1 MAAWK
6 PARAVTLAALSYA
19 QIARLVYQMRFN
31 NRLMSEREI
40 SKASS
45 AEFDQLQKKLV
56 PLWKSIERFNQDPQT
71 IVVVPS
77 LSVDMAGAGAVV
89 QAYEERFLFLLLL
102 LRQPRARLIY
112 VTSRTILPSIIDYY
126 LDLLPG
132 VIPSHARQRLFLPSP
147 MDGSVRPLSEKL
159 LERPRLIEHIRSLIM
174 DPDRAHL
181 VPFNTTNRE
190 KELALRLGIPMYGAD
205 PKFFPLGTK
214 SGCRKIFVEENVP
227 HPLGYENLGS
237 KEDLIEAIAQMRA
250 KKPSIKQVLVKL
262 NEGVSGE
269 GNAVVDLTGLPPSF
283 AKATAD
289 RSVAGIGDAGSRN
302 RPRGDRDRRS
312 RLQRIGDA
320 GHRNAS
326 AGPGS
331 SIPATTDS
339 GRAKAMLEERLR
351 AMQFELEGITYESY
365 MNKLQER
372 QGVVEERIMGDEF
385 RSPSVQLRIT
395 PLGVVEL
402 LSTHDQLLGGP
413 TGQSYLGCVFPA
425 DTGYAALITR
435 EAAKVGRRLAK
446 EGVIG
451 RFALDFV
458 VVRTNGKWEP
468 YAIEINLRKGGT
480 THPFLT
486 LQFLTDGT
494 YDPNTGIFTAPN
506 GQQKF
511 FVASDHVKSPRYRTL
526 TPDDLFDIVVRH
538 NLHFNQT
545 RQTGVVFHMMS
556 ALGELGRTGLTAV
569 GNSHE
574 DAKAMYD
581 RAVAVLDE
589 ETRGEAAW

>member
-1 MAAWK
+1 M
-6 PARAVTLAALSYA
+6 P
-19 QIARLVYQMRFN
+19 
-31 NRLMSEREI
+31 E
-40 SKASS
+40 SKSVS
-45 AEFDQLQKKLV
+45 DLHAEFDQLQKKLA
-56 PLWKSIERFNQDPQT
+56 PLWKSIEHFNQDPQT

-77 LSVDMAGAGAVV
+77 MSIDAISSGAVI

-112 VTSRTILPSIIDYY
+112 VTSQTILPSIIDYY

-132 VIPSHARQRLFLPSP
+132 VISSHARQRLFLVSP
-147 MDGSVRPLSEKL
+147 MDGSVRPLSDKL
-159 LERPRLIEHIRSLIM
+159 LARPRLIERIRSLIM

-214 SGCRKIFVEENVP
+214 SGCRKIFMEESVP
-227 HPLGYENLGS
+227 HPLGHEDIGS
-237 KEDLIEAIAQMRA
+237 KEDLLKAIAQMRA

-269 GNAVVDLTGLPPSF
+269 GNAIVDLNALP
-283 AKATAD
+283 A
-289 RSVAGIGDAGSRN
+289 
-302 RPRGDRDRRS
+302 
-312 RLQRIGDA
+312 
-320 GHRNAS
+320 
-326 AGPGS
+326 PGS
-331 SIPATTDS
+331 SKELVT
-339 GRAKAMLEERLR
+339 LEQRLR
-351 AMQFELEGITYESY
+351 AMRFELEEVTYESY
-365 MNKLQER
+365 MKKLQER
-372 QGVVEERIMGDEF
+372 KAVVEERIMGEEF

-395 PLGVVEL
+395 PLGAVEL

-413 TGQSYLGCVFPA
+413 SGQSYLGCVFPA

-458 VVRTNGKWEP
+458 VVRSNGKWEP

-486 LQFLTDGT
+486 LQFLTDGR
-494 YDPNTGIFTAPN
+494 YDPDTAIFTAPN
-506 GQQKF
+506 GRHKF
-511 FVASDHVKSPRYRTL
+511 FVASDHVESPAYRTL

-538 NLHFNQT
+538 NLHFGQT

-556 ALGELGRTGLTAV
+556 ALGELGRMGLTAV

-574 DAKAMYD
+574 EARATYD
-581 RAVAVLDE
+581 RAVAVLRE
-589 ETRGEAAW
+589 ETSGAAPP

>member
-1 MAAWK
+1 
-6 PARAVTLAALSYA
+6 
-19 QIARLVYQMRFN
+19 
-31 NRLMSEREI
+31 MSEEKI
-40 SKASS
+40 VPDSQ
-45 AEFDQLQKKLV
+45 AEFNRLQKKLV
-56 PLWKSIERFNQDPQT
+56 PLWKSIERFSQDPQT

-77 LSVDMAGAGAVV
+77 MSVDAISSGAVM

-112 VTSRTILPSIIDYY
+112 VTSQTILPSIIDYY

-132 VIPSHARQRLFLPSP
+132 VIPSHARQRLFLLSP
-147 MDGSVRPLSEKL
+147 MDGSVRPLSDKL
-159 LERPRLIEHIRSLIM
+159 LARPRLIERIRSLIM

-205 PKFFPLGTK
+205 PKFFPMGTK
-214 SGCRKIFVEENVP
+214 SGCRKIFTEENVP
-227 HPLGYENLGS
+227 HPLGHEDIGS
-237 KEDLIEAIAQMRA
+237 EEELLNAITQMRA
-250 KKPSIKQVLVKL
+250 RKPSIEQVMVKL

-269 GNAVVDLTGLPPSF
+269 GNAIVDLNALP
-283 AKATAD
+283 A
-289 RSVAGIGDAGSRN
+289 
-302 RPRGDRDRRS
+302 
-312 RLQRIGDA
+312 
-320 GHRNAS
+320 
-326 AGPGS
+326 PGS
-331 SIPATTDS
+331 S
-339 GRAKAMLEERLR
+339 KELAMLEERLR
-351 AMQFELEGITYESY
+351 SMQFELERVTYDSY
-365 MNKLQER
+365 MSKLQER
-372 QGVVEERIMGDEF
+372 KAVVEERIMGEEF
-385 RSPSVQLRIT
+385 RSPSVQLRVT
-395 PLGVVEL
+395 PLGAVEL

-413 TGQSYLGCVFPA
+413 SGQSYLGCVFPA

-458 VVRTNGKWEP
+458 VLRSNGKWEP

-494 YDPNTGIFTAPN
+494 YDPETAIFTAPN
-506 GQQKF
+506 GRQKF
-511 FVASDHVKSPRYRTL
+511 FVASDHVESPQYRTL

-538 NLHFNQT
+538 NLHFGQT
-545 RQTGVVFHMMS
+545 RQTGVLFHMMS
-556 ALGELGRTGLTAV
+556 ALGELGRMGLTAV

-574 DAKAMYD
+574 EAKATYD
-581 RAVAVLDE
+581 RAIAVLNE
-589 ETRGEAAW
+589 ETGGEAQ

>member
-1 MAAWK
+1 
-6 PARAVTLAALSYA
+6 
-19 QIARLVYQMRFN
+19 
-31 NRLMSEREI
+31 MSEQ
-40 SKASS
+40 KAATDSQ

-77 LSVDMAGAGAVV
+77 MSIDAISSGAVM

-112 VTSRTILPSIIDYY
+112 VTSQTILPSVIDYY
-126 LDLLPG
+126 LGLLPG
-132 VIPSHARQRLFLPSP
+132 VIPSHARQRLFLISP
-147 MDGSVRPLSEKL
+147 LDLSVRPLSDKL
-159 LERPRLIEHIRSLIM
+159 LERPRLMERIRSLIM

-214 SGCRKIFVEENVP
+214 SGCRTIFMEENVP
-227 HPLGYENLGS
+227 HPLGVENLGS

-250 KKPSIKQVLVKL
+250 RKPSIKQVLVKL

-269 GNAVVDLTGLPPSF
+269 GNAVIDLSGLPALGDSKE
-283 AKATAD
+283 KAA
-289 RSVAGIGDAGSRN
+289 
-302 RPRGDRDRRS
+302 
-312 RLQRIGDA
+312 
-320 GHRNAS
+320 
-326 AGPGS
+326 
-331 SIPATTDS
+331 
-339 GRAKAMLEERLR
+339 LEERLR
-351 AMQFELEGITYESY
+351 SMKFELAGGTYDSY
-365 MNKLQER
+365 MKKLQER
-372 QGVVEERIMGDEF
+372 KGVVEERIMGEEI
-385 RSPSVQLRIT
+385 RSPSVQLRVT

-413 TGQSYLGCVFPA
+413 SGQSYLGCVFPA
-425 DTGYAALITR
+425 DPGYAALITR
-435 EAAKVGRRLAK
+435 EAVKVGRRLAK

-458 VVRTNGKWEP
+458 VVRLNGKWEP

-494 YDPNTGIFTAPN
+494 YDPETAIFTAPT

-511 FVASDHVKSPRYRTL
+511 FVASDHVESRSYRTL

-538 NLHFNQT
+538 DLHFDQT

-574 DAKAMYD
+574 DAKATYE
-581 RAVAVLDE
+581 RAVTVLDQ
-589 ETRGEAAW
+589 ETGGPGEGGPFKLRHCSLISVIGRSTASNLSGRSYRDYARRFLNVFKKLS

>member
-1 MAAWK
+1 
-6 PARAVTLAALSYA
+6 
-19 QIARLVYQMRFN
+19 
-31 NRLMSEREI
+31 MSERNVPTD
-40 SKASS
+40 SQ

-77 LSVDMAGAGAVV
+77 MSIDAIGSGALM

-112 VTSRTILPSIIDYY
+112 VTSQTILPSIIDYY

-132 VIPSHARQRLFLPSP
+132 VIPSHARPRLFLIAPL
-147 MDGSVRPLSEKL
+147 DGSARPLSDKL
-159 LERPRLIEHIRSLIM
+159 LARPRLIERIRSLII

-181 VPFNTTNRE
+181 VPFNTTDRE

-205 PKFFPLGTK
+205 PKFFSLGTK
-214 SGCRKIFVEENVP
+214 SGCRKIFMEENVP
-227 HPLGYENLGS
+227 HPLGYEDLGS
-237 KEDLIEAIAQMRA
+237 KEEVIKAIAQMRA
-250 KKPSIKQVLVKL
+250 KKPSIQQVLLKL

-269 GNAVVDLTGLPPSF
+269 GNAIIDLTGLPP
-283 AKATAD
+283 
-289 RSVAGIGDAGSRN
+289 
-302 RPRGDRDRRS
+302 
-312 RLQRIGDA
+312 
-320 GHRNAS
+320 
-326 AGPGS
+326 PGNS
-331 SIPATTDS
+331 KELP
-339 GRAKAMLEERLR
+339 MLEERLR
-351 AMQFELEGITYESY
+351 AMKFELPDVTYESY
-365 MNKLQER
+365 MQKLEER
-372 QGVVEERIMGDEF
+372 AAVVEERISGEEF

-395 PLGVVEL
+395 PLGAVEL

-413 TGQSYLGCVFPA
+413 SGQSYLGCVFPA

-458 VVRTNGKWEP
+458 VVRSNGKWEP

-494 YDPNTGIFTAPN
+494 YDPDTAIFTAPN
-506 GQQKF
+506 GRQKF
-511 FVASDHVKSPRYRTL
+511 FVASDHVESPRYRTL

-538 NLHFNQT
+538 NLHFGQT

-574 DAKAMYD
+574 DAKATYD

-589 ETRGEAAW
+589 ETGGERDHRD

>member
-1 MAAWK
+1 MPESK
-6 PARAVTLAALSYA
+6 PVSVS
-19 QIARLVYQMRFN
+19 Q
-31 NRLMSEREI
+31 S
-40 SKASS
+40 
-45 AEFDQLQKKLV
+45 EFDRLQKKLV
-56 PLWKSIERFNQDPQT
+56 PLWKSIERLNQDPQT

-77 LSVDMAGAGAVV
+77 MSIDAIGSGAVM

-112 VTSRTILPSIIDYY
+112 VTSQTILPSIIDYY

-132 VIPSHARQRLFLPSP
+132 VIPSHARPRLFLLSP
-147 MDGSVRPLSEKL
+147 LDGSVRPLSDKL
-159 LERPRLIEHIRSLIM
+159 LARPRLIERIRSLIM
-174 DPDRAHL
+174 DPARAHL
-181 VPFNTTNRE
+181 VPFNTTDRE

-205 PKFFPLGTK
+205 PKFFSLGTK
-214 SGCRKIFVEENVP
+214 SGCRKIFMEENVP
-227 HPLGYENLGS
+227 HPLGYEDLGS
-237 KEDLIEAIAQMRA
+237 KEEVIKAIAQMRA
-250 KKPSIKQVLVKL
+250 KKPSIQQVLLKL

-269 GNAVVDLTGLPPSF
+269 GNAIIDLTGLPPPGNS
-283 AKATAD
+283 KEL
-289 RSVAGIGDAGSRN
+289 SV
-302 RPRGDRDRRS
+302 
-312 RLQRIGDA
+312 
-320 GHRNAS
+320 
-326 AGPGS
+326 
-331 SIPATTDS
+331 
-339 GRAKAMLEERLR
+339 LEERLR
-351 AMQFELEGITYESY
+351 AMKFELPDVTYKSY
-365 MNKLQER
+365 MQKVEER
-372 QGVVEERIMGDEF
+372 GAVVEERIIGEEF

-395 PLGVVEL
+395 PLGAVDL

-413 TGQSYLGCVFPA
+413 SGQSYLGCVFPA

-458 VVRTNGKWEP
+458 VVWGKHGKWEP

-494 YDPNTGIFTAPN
+494 YDPDTAIFTAPN
-506 GQQKF
+506 GRQKF
-511 FVASDHVKSPRYRTL
+511 FVASDHVESPRYRTL

-538 NLHFNQT
+538 NLHFGQT

-574 DAKAMYD
+574 DAKATYD

-589 ETRGEAAW
+589 ETGGERDHRD

>member
-1 MAAWK
+1 MAK
-6 PARAVTLAALSYA
+6 PKVA
-19 QIARLVYQMRFN
+19 
-31 NRLMSEREI
+31 SE
-40 SKASS
+40 SKDQ
-45 AEFDQLQKKLV
+45 FDHLQKKLV

-77 LSVDMAGAGAVV
+77 ISIDAISEGAVM

-112 VTSRTILPSIIDYY
+112 VTSQAILPSIIDYY

-132 VIPSHARQRLFLPSP
+132 VISSHAHQRLFLLSP
-147 MDGSVRPLSEKL
+147 LDGSVSPLSRKL
-159 LERPRLIEHIRSLIM
+159 LDRPRFIERIRSLIS

-181 VPFNTTNRE
+181 VPFNTTDME

-205 PKFFPLGTK
+205 PKFFSLGTK
-214 SGCRKIFVEENVP
+214 SGCRKIFQEEGVA
-227 HPLGYENLGS
+227 HPLGHENLAS
-237 KEDLIEAIAQMRA
+237 ADDVIEAITEMRA
-250 KKPSIKQVLVKL
+250 RKPSIKQVLIKL

-269 GNAVVDLTGLPPSF
+269 GNALVDLSGLPPSE
-283 AKATAD
+283 D
-289 RSVAGIGDAGSRN
+289 SDARAA
-302 RPRGDRDRRS
+302 
-312 RLQRIGDA
+312 LQD
-320 GHRNAS
+320 
-326 AGPGS
+326 
-331 SIPATTDS
+331 
-339 GRAKAMLEERLR
+339 RLR
-351 AMQFELEGITYESY
+351 AMRFELKGITYDSY
-365 MNKLQER
+365 MKKLEER
-372 QGVVEERIMGDEF
+372 KGVVEERIAGEEF

-395 PLGVVEL
+395 PLGSVEL

-413 TGQSYLGCVFPA
+413 SGQSYLGCVFPA
-425 DTGYAALITR
+425 DSGYASLITR
-435 EAAKVGRRLAK
+435 EATKVGKRLAK

-511 FVASDHVKSPRYRTL
+511 FVASDHVESPRYRTL

-574 DAKAMYD
+574 DAKATYNHT
-581 RAVAVLDE
+581 VAVLDE

>member
-1 MAAWK
+1 MSDSK
-6 PARAVTLAALSYA
+6 LASDS
-19 QIARLVYQMRFN
+19 Q
-31 NRLMSEREI
+31 
-40 SKASS
+40 
-45 AEFDQLQKKLV
+45 AEFDRLQKKLV

-77 LSVDMAGAGAVV
+77 MSIDAIDSGAVI

-159 LERPRLIEHIRSLIM
+159 LERPRLIERIRSLIM

-190 KELALRLGIPMYGAD
+190 KELALQLGIPMYGAD

-214 SGCRKIFVEENVP
+214 SGCRKIFMDENVP
-227 HPLGYENLGS
+227 YPLGREDIGS
-237 KEDLIEAIAQMRA
+237 KEDLVEAIAQMRVTN
-250 KKPSIKQVLVKL
+250 PSIKQVMVKL

-269 GNAVVDLTGLPPSF
+269 GNAVIDLTGLP
-283 AKATAD
+283 
-289 RSVAGIGDAGSRN
+289 VAGIDDAGR
-302 RPRGDRDRRS
+302 RDVS
-312 RLQRIGDA
+312 NLA
-320 GHRNAS
+320 GS
-326 AGPGS
+326 P
-331 SIPATTDS
+331 IPATTYS
-339 GRAKAMLEERLR
+339 SKERAMLEERLR
-351 AMQFELEGITYESY
+351 AMQFESEGVTYNSY
-365 MNKLQER
+365 MKQLQER
-372 QGVVEERIMGDEF
+372 EAVVEERIMGDEF

-395 PLGVVEL
+395 PLGKVEL

-413 TGQSYLGCVFPA
+413 SGQSYLGCVFPA
-425 DTGYAALITR
+425 DRGYAALITR

-458 VVRTNGKWEP
+458 VVRSNGKWEP

-494 YDPNTGIFTAPN
+494 YDP
-506 GQQKF
+506 
-511 FVASDHVKSPRYRTL
+511 
-526 TPDDLFDIVVRH
+526 
-538 NLHFNQT
+538 
-545 RQTGVVFHMMS
+545 
-556 ALGELGRTGLTAV
+556 
-569 GNSHE
+569 
-574 DAKAMYD
+574 
-581 RAVAVLDE
+581 
-589 ETRGEAAW
+589 

>member
-1 MAAWK
+1 
-6 PARAVTLAALSYA
+6 
-19 QIARLVYQMRFN
+19 
-31 NRLMSEREI
+31 MSERRI
-40 SKASS
+40 PADSQTD
-45 AEFDQLQKKLV
+45 FDRLQNKLV

-77 LSVDMAGAGAVV
+77 MSIDAIDSGAVV

-159 LERPRLIEHIRSLIM
+159 LERPRLIDRIRSLIM

-190 KELALRLGIPMYGAD
+190 KELALQLGIPMYGAD

-214 SGCRKIFVEENVP
+214 SGCRKIFMVEDVP
-227 HPLGYENLGS
+227 HPLGHENIGS
-237 KEDLIEAIAQMRA
+237 KEDLVDAIAQMRVS
-250 KKPSIKQVLVKL
+250 KPSIKQVMVKL

-269 GNAVVDLTGLPPSF
+269 GNAVIDLSGLPP
-283 AKATAD
+283 
-289 RSVAGIGDAGSRN
+289 VAGIDDAGR
-302 RPRGDRDRRS
+302 RGVSTR
-312 RLQRIGDA
+312 
-320 GHRNAS
+320 
-326 AGPGS
+326 PGS
-331 SIPATTDS
+331 PIPATTTE
-339 GRAKAMLEERLR
+339 RARLEDRLR
-351 AMQFELEGITYESY
+351 AMKFESQEVTYERY
-365 MNKLQER
+365 MQMLQAR
-372 QGVVEERIMGDEF
+372 KGVVEERIMGEEF
-385 RSPSVQLRIT
+385 RSPSVQLRVT
-395 PLGVVEL
+395 PLGKVEL

-413 TGQSYLGCVFPA
+413 SGQSYLGCVFPA
-425 DTGYAALITR
+425 DTAYAPLITR
-435 EAAKVGRRLAK
+435 EAEKVGKRLAK

-458 VVRTNGKWEP
+458 VVRGKNGKWEP

-494 YDPNTGIFTAPN
+494 YDPETGIFTAPN

-511 FVASDHVKSPRYRTL
+511 FVASDHVESPRYRTL

-538 NLHFNQT
+538 NLHFDQT

-574 DAKAMYD
+574 DARAMYA
-581 RAVAVLDE
+581 RAVAVLDQ
-589 ETRGEAAW
+589 ETNEPASATS

>member
-1 MAAWK
+1 MPEGRITAD
-6 PARAVTLAALSYA
+6 S
-19 QIARLVYQMRFN
+19 Q
-31 NRLMSEREI
+31 
-40 SKASS
+40 

-56 PLWKSIERFNQDPQT
+56 PLWKSIERLNQDPQT

-77 LSVDMAGAGAVV
+77 MSIDAIGSGAVM

-112 VTSRTILPSIIDYY
+112 VTSPTVLPSIIDYY

-132 VIPSHARQRLFLPSP
+132 VIPSHARQRLFLIAPL
-147 MDGSVRPLSEKL
+147 DGSVSPLSDKL
-159 LERPRLIEHIRSLIM
+159 LARPRLIERIRSLIM
-174 DPDRAHL
+174 DPNRAHL

-214 SGCRKIFVEENVP
+214 SGCREIFMQENVL
-227 HPLGYENLGS
+227 HPLGYEDLGS
-237 KEDLIEAIAQMRA
+237 KEDLIRAIAQMRA
-250 KKPSIKQVLVKL
+250 RKPSIKQVLVKL

-269 GNAVVDLTGLPPSF
+269 GNAVVDLTGLP
-283 AKATAD
+283 A
-289 RSVAGIGDAGSRN
+289 
-302 RPRGDRDRRS
+302 
-312 RLQRIGDA
+312 
-320 GHRNAS
+320 
-326 AGPGS
+326 PGNS
-331 SIPATTDS
+331 KEQPV
-339 GRAKAMLEERLR
+339 LEERLR
-351 AMQFELEGITYESY
+351 AMQFEVDDITYDSY
-365 MNKLQER
+365 IKKLQER
-372 QGVVEERIMGDEF
+372 QAVVEERIMGEKF

-511 FVASDHVKSPRYRTL
+511 FVASDHVESPRYRTL

-538 NLHFNQT
+538 NLHFDQT

-556 ALGELGRTGLTAV
+556 ALGELGRTGMTAV
-569 GNSHE
+569 GDSHE
-574 DAKAMYD
+574 DAKATYE
-581 RAVAVLDE
+581 RAIAVLDE
-589 ETRGEAAW
+589 ETRCETV